1 MPYNTHISKDTMQ
14 RITFVQLP
22 CPYTGRLLSADV
34 LEGEPYEYYSQT
46 LYPFDDE
53 IMGPFGSIREVKE
66 YLWSLYG
73 RP

>member
-1 MPYNTHISKDTMQ
+1 MKRISFTQ
-14 RITFVQLP
+14 IP
-22 CPYTGRLLSADV
+22 CPKTGKLLSADI
-34 LEGEPYEYYSQT
+34 LEGDEYEFFSQT
-46 LYPFDDE
+46 SYPFEDE

>member
-1 MPYNTHISKDTMQ
+1 MERISFAQ
-14 RITFVQLP
+14 IP
-22 CPYTGRLLSADV
+22 CPYTGKLLSADI
-34 LEGEPYEYYSQT
+34 LQDDEYEFFSQT
-46 LYPFDDE
+46 SYPFEDE

>member
-1 MPYNTHISKDTMQ
+1 MVRISFTQ
-14 RITFVQLP
+14 IP
-22 CPYTGRLLSADV
+22 CPYTGKLLSADI
-34 LEGEPYEYYSQT
+34 LQEDEYEFFSQT
-46 LYPFDDE
+46 SYPFEDE

>member
-1 MPYNTHISKDTMQ
+1 MERISFEQ
-14 RITFVQLP
+14 IP
-22 CPYTGRLLSADV
+22 CPYTGKLLSADI
-34 LEGEPYEYYSQT
+34 LEDDEYEFYSQT
-46 LYPFDDE
+46 SYPFKDE

>member
-1 MPYNTHISKDTMQ
+1 MERISFTQ
-14 RITFVQLP
+14 IP
-22 CPYTGRLLSADV
+22 CPNTGKLLSADI
-34 LEGEPYEYYSQT
+34 LQDDEYEFFSQT
-46 LYPFDDE
+46 SYPFEDE

>member
-1 MPYNTHISKDTMQ
+1 MQ
-14 RITFVQLP
+14 RVSFVEIP
-22 CPYTGRLLSADV
+22 CPHTGQLLSADV
-34 LEGEPYEYYSQT
+34 LEGEPYEFYSQT
-46 LYPFDDE
+46 SYPFEDE